1 MIPLSL
7 PARPIRSLRRFMTVD
22 PGPPRG
28 PGDFRRIAV
37 EVVWLA
43 RFFYLFVFFLMNTR
57 LGIHGYLRRGDPTD
71 PVWPTALLNDVL
83 GAGWAEAAYALP
95 VIPVAT
101 AVLGILAM
109 VFPGCLIWR
118 IGIFLYLFTTVAL
131 INSYGSISHGGHFLV
146 YISFA
151 LLFLPAA
158 AGRPDRMS
166 RGAAMRCIR
175 AFWFAQ
181 FIPLFC
187 YSLSGFW
194 KVLFSGPELLTSD
207 GFVRILLN
215 RVMSDTSSM
224 PPLLPYVVQYEHLS
238 QLLLLGVVYLEVCAV
253 FAWFRPHLHRPFGV
267 MLILFH
273 LGVGWLLNIH
283 FTSHLVVLGIFMV
296 FSPFS
301 PRRSSWFM
309 VAQSLPLLGIPF
321 RIGARR
327 RQPGLRARRAW
338 LVYDG
343 ECPICKRYA
352 LHLDVRNAIGE
363 LVLVDARDGGA
374 LVEEIENL
382 PYDLNDGMVLKMD
395 GRHYFGSE
403 AFHMLA
409 LLSGRGRVFGAAN
422 RLLFGSRPAARMA
435 YPLLVAGR
443 RALLRLMGIPRIGA
457 RGDLDTVHPGSGTG
471 GSVPDP
477 GAEAARTSPPA
488 SGR

>member
-1 MIPLSL
+1 MISL
-7 PARPIRSLRRFMTVD
+7 PLPAPRLIRSLRLFMTID
-22 PGPPRG
+22 PGPPRT

-37 EVVWLA
+37 EVVWLV
-43 RFFYLFVFFLMNTR
+43 RFFYLFVFFLMGT
-57 LGIHGYLRRGDPTD
+57 YLNLHAMLKRGDPTD

-83 GAGWAEAAYALP
+83 GAGWAEAAYGLP
-95 VIPVAT
+95 FIPVASGI
-101 AVLGILAM
+101 LGILAM

-118 IGIFLYLFTTVAL
+118 IGIFLYIFITVAL
-131 INSYGSISHGGHFLV
+131 QNSYGSISHGGHFLV
-146 YISFA
+146 YVSFA

-158 AGRPDRMS
+158 AGRPDRMPRS
-166 RGAAMRCIR
+166 AVMGCIL

-187 YSLSGFW
+187 YSLSGLW

-215 RVMSDTSSM
+215 RVMSDTKSI
-224 PPLLPYVVQYEHLS
+224 PLLVPYLVRYEHLA
-238 QLLLLGVVYLEVCAV
+238 QCLLLGVVYLEVCAV

-273 LGVGWLLNIH
+273 LAVGWTLNI
-283 FTSHLVVLGIFMV
+283 FFFNHLVVLGIFMV

-301 PRRSSWFM
+301 PRRSSWLM

-321 RIGARR
+321 RLRARL

-343 ECPICKRYA
+343 ECPVCKRYA
-352 LHLDVRNAIGE
+352 LYLDVRDAVGE
-363 LVLVDARDGGA
+363 LALVDARDGGA
-374 LVEEIENL
+374 LVEEIGNL
-382 PYDLNDGMVLKMD
+382 PCDLNDGMVLKMD
-395 GRHYFGSE
+395 GRYYFGSD

-409 LLSGRGRVFGAAN
+409 LLSGRGRVFGVVN
-422 RLLFGSRPAARMA
+422 RLLFGSRPAARIA

-443 RALLRLMGIPRIGA
+443 RALLRLMGIPRIGT
-457 RGDLDTVHPGSGTG
+457 R
-471 GSVPDP
+471 
-477 GAEAARTSPPA
+477 PA
-488 SGR
+488 